1 MVLYDF
7 LAPAYDP
14 VFEKIYR
21 PFRER
26 ALEKLSPLPGAR
38 VLDLACGTGQ
48 NFPLLARSMGPQ
60 GHLIGVDISSGML
73 DRARRRPLP
82 DGPRVSLIRGDSTE
96 LTPALLQ
103 TETGADSVD
112 FVICSYGLTS
122 MSDPVAAF
130 RASWE
135 VLKPG
140 GGYLIND
147 VHASPRTLHARA
159 VELAT
164 RSRFNEQAWQP
175 LREAASDFRMDYLDP
190 SAHLFGGRVF
200 VAWGTKPRA
209 ATPSPCPS

>member
-1 MVLYDF
+1 MPLYDY

-14 VFEKIYR
+14 AFEKIYR

-26 ALEKLSPLPGAR
+26 ALAKLSVPPGAR

-48 NFPLLARSMGPQ
+48 NFALLASRIGKE
-60 GHLIGVDISSGML
+60 GHLIGLDSSRGML
-73 DRARRRPLP
+73 RYARRRSGS
-82 DGPRVSLIRGDSTE
+82 DGPRVSLIHGDSTE

-103 TETGADSVD
+103 RDTGADSVD
-112 FVICSYGLTS
+112 VVLCTYGFTS
-122 MSDPVAAF
+122 MRDPMAAF
-130 RASWE
+130 RASWT

-147 VHASPRTLHARA
+147 IHAEPRTFHARL

-164 RSRFNEQAWQP
+164 FSRFDERAWRP
-175 LREAASDFRMDYLDP
+175 LREAASDFRMAYLDP

-209 ATPSPCPS
+209 ASHQPCPS